1 MSLLRA
7 IAGAVAIFVL
17 TPLQPAHAQISPNA
31 VWSCEFTNSPTD
43 CGLYLQAAAS
53 TRAALV
59 GPGRDGPT
67 GVQLTTQPGDINIA
81 GSGSNERADLTRSPS
96 STYCNQGQDE
106 WWAHSLMF
114 PPGYV
119 PPPVA
124 AVWNWGALFDF
135 HNSSP
140 GGGQP
145 NFMVYATP
153 TGLELHM
160 AGGANTVN
168 LPSDPGYYSIA
179 IGPITKNVWYDFVYH
194 VKWSSG
200 SDGLFQAW
208 LNGRQVMNYSGP
220 NLYVGQSC
228 YLKLANYHTPLGV
241 PISVIHSRVVRGTT
255 QADVQIGSGGTPP
268 PTVPVPNVVGQ
279 TQAAATSA
287 ITSAG
292 LTVGAVTQQS
302 SSTVAS
308 GNVISESPAA
318 GTSVTSASAVNLV
331 VSSGAPPPT
340 QVAVPN
346 VVGQTQAAATSAITS
361 AGLTAGTV
369 TMQSSTTVA
378 SGSVISESPAAGTSV
393 ASASAVNLVVSSGAT
408 PPPPPPPVV
417 TKDPVYDFNGS
428 GTSDI
433 LWRNSSTGQNVLWLM
448 NGATVA
454 SAPALPTVTNLNW
467 IIAGAG
473 DFNGDGKADILWHN
487 QSTGQSQIWFMNGG
501 TLTSAADTSTVSDTH
516 WAIVGVGDFDGDG
529 KADILWRN
537 KSTGQN
543 AIWFMIGG
551 SIKSTANIT
560 TVTDQNWTVAGV
572 GDFSGDGKADI
583 LWHDTVTGQN
593 QVWLMNGGTVAS
605 SAAILTLSDLNWH
618 FAGAGDFDGDGKVDI
633 LWRNGST
640 GQNAVWFMNGATIV
654 SSTSIQSVTD
664 LNWKIVS
671 VGDYNGDG
679 KADILWRN
687 GSTGQN
693 AIFFMN
699 GGTVASTLYPPSQ
712 PVAGWTV
719 ALH

>member
-1 MSLLRA
+1 MRWHASRRTLSPRSSRCSPTDLLRRLRRRHYSTHWSRSGHTSCRVELSSLRDAHVSRSNDTGGSVNLLRA
-7 IAGAVAIFVL
+7 IAVAVAIFML
-17 TPLQPAHAQISPNA
+17 APPQPAHAQISPNA
-31 VWSCEFTNSPTD
+31 VWSCEFANSPTD
-43 CGLYLQAAAS
+43 CGLYLEAAAA
-53 TRAALV
+53 TRATLV

-67 GVQLTTQPGDINIA
+67 AVQLTTQPGDINIA
-81 GSGSNERADLTRSPS
+81 GSGSNDRADLVLARS

-124 AVWNWGALFDF
+124 SVWNWGALFDF

-160 AGGANTVN
+160 AGGPNTVN
-168 LPSDPGYYSIA
+168 LPSDPGYYSIV

-208 LNGRQVMNYSGP
+208 LNGQQVMNYSGP

-228 YLKLANYHTPLGV
+228 YLKIANYHTELGV
-241 PISVIHSRVVRGTT
+241 PVSVVHSRVVMAHT

-279 TQAAATSA
+279 TQTAATSA
-287 ITSAG
+287 
-292 LTVGAVTQQS
+292 L
-302 SSTVAS
+302 
-308 GNVISESPAA
+308 
-318 GTSVTSASAVNLV
+318 
-331 VSSGAPPPT
+331 
-340 QVAVPN
+340 
-346 VVGQTQAAATSAITS
+346 TS

-369 TMQSSTTVA
+369 TQQSSTTVP

-454 SAPALPTVTNLNW
+454 SA
-467 IIAGAG
+467 
-473 DFNGDGKADILWHN
+473 
-487 QSTGQSQIWFMNGG
+487 
-501 TLTSAADTSTVSDTH
+501 
-516 WAIVGVGDFDGDG
+516 
-529 KADILWRN
+529 
-537 KSTGQN
+537 
-543 AIWFMIGG
+543 
-551 SIKSTANIT
+551 
-560 TVTDQNWTVAGV
+560 
-572 GDFSGDGKADI
+572 
-583 LWHDTVTGQN
+583 
-593 QVWLMNGGTVAS
+593 
-605 SAAILTLSDLNWH
+605 
-618 FAGAGDFDGDGKVDI
+618 
-633 LWRNGST
+633 
-640 GQNAVWFMNGATIV
+640 
-654 SSTSIQSVTD
+654 
-664 LNWKIVS
+664 
-671 VGDYNGDG
+671 
-679 KADILWRN
+679 
-687 GSTGQN
+687 
-693 AIFFMN
+693 
-699 GGTVASTLYPPSQ
+699 
-712 PVAGWTV
+712 
-719 ALH
+719 

>member
-1 MSLLRA
+1 MNLLRA
-7 IAGAVAIFVL
+7 IAVAVAIFML
-17 TPLQPAHAQISPNA
+17 APPQPARAQISPNA

-43 CGLYLQAAAS
+43 CGLYLEAAAS

-67 GVQLTTQPGDINIA
+67 AVQLTTQPGDINIA
-81 GSGSNERADLTRSPS
+81 GSGSNDRADLVLARS

-124 AVWNWGALFDF
+124 SVWNWGAVFDF

-168 LPSDPGYYSIA
+168 LPSDPGYYSIG

-228 YLKLANYHTPLGV
+228 YLKIANYHTELGLPV
-241 PISVIHSRVVRGTT
+241 SVVHSRVVLAHT
-255 QADVQIGSGGTPP
+255 QADVQIGSSPP
-268 PTVPVPNVVGQ
+268 PTVLVPNVVGQ

-501 TLTSAADTSTVSDTH
+501 TLSSAADTSTVSDTH
-516 WAIVGVGDFDGDG
+516 WAIVGVGDVDGDG

-551 SIKSTANIT
+551 SIKSTGNIT

-687 GSTGQN
+687 GSTGQDS
-693 AIFFMN
+693 IFFMN

>member
-1 MSLLRA
+1 MCRDRVTRGVRMRLLRVTA
-7 IAGAVAIFVL
+7 FGVACVSA
-17 TPLQPAHAQISPNA
+17 PPPPASAQISPSA
-31 VWSCEFTNSPTD
+31 AWSCEFANSATD
-43 CGLYLQAAAS
+43 CGFYLQAAAS
-53 TRAALV
+53 NRAAVV
-59 GPGRDGPT
+59 GPGRDGST
-67 GVQLTTQPGDINIA
+67 AIELTTHLGDIDIA
-81 GSGSNERADLTRSPS
+81 GSDANERADLALSPS
-96 STYCNQGQDE
+96 SRYCNQGQDE

-135 HNSSP
+135 HNSAA

-179 IGPITKNVWYDFVYH
+179 IGPITKTVWYDFVYH

-228 YLKLANYHTPLGV
+228 YLKIANYHTALGLPV
-241 PISVIHSRVVRGTT
+241 SVVHSRVVMAHT

-292 LTVGAVTQQS
+292 LPVGAVTQQS
-302 SSTVAS
+302 STTVAS

-318 GTSVTSASAVNLV
+318 GTSVT
-331 VSSGAPPPT
+331 
-340 QVAVPN
+340 
-346 VVGQTQAAATSAITS
+346 
-361 AGLTAGTV
+361 
-369 TMQSSTTVA
+369 
-378 SGSVISESPAAGTSV
+378 
-393 ASASAVNLVVSSGAT
+393 SASAVNLVVSSGAT

-454 SAPALPTVTNLNW
+454 SAPALSKVTNRNW

-487 QSTGQSQIWFMNGG
+487 QSTGQSQIWFMNDG
-501 TLTSAADTSTVSDTH
+501 TLTSD
-516 WAIVGVGDFDGDG
+516 
-529 KADILWRN
+529 
-537 KSTGQN
+537 
-543 AIWFMIGG
+543 
-551 SIKSTANIT
+551 
-560 TVTDQNWTVAGV
+560 
-572 GDFSGDGKADI
+572 
-583 LWHDTVTGQN
+583 
-593 QVWLMNGGTVAS
+593 
-605 SAAILTLSDLNWH
+605 
-618 FAGAGDFDGDGKVDI
+618 
-633 LWRNGST
+633 
-640 GQNAVWFMNGATIV
+640 
-654 SSTSIQSVTD
+654 
-664 LNWKIVS
+664 
-671 VGDYNGDG
+671 
-679 KADILWRN
+679 
-687 GSTGQN
+687 
-693 AIFFMN
+693 
-699 GGTVASTLYPPSQ
+699 
-712 PVAGWTV
+712 
-719 ALH
+719 